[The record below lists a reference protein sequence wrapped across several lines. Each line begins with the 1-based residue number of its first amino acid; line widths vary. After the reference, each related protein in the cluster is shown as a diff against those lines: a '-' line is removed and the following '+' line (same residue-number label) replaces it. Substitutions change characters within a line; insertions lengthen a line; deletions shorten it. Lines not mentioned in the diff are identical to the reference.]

1 MVVISGNEEG
11 GDVDAV
17 LVGSVVMM
25 IGVLSKSKSNDDG
38 KLMDIVIGY
47 DNISLTNISENMGG
61 LLVSFR
67 RCLSVEGSDQSSI
80 RRGTLGDMTLTSRI
94 R

>member
-1 MVVISGNEEG
+1 MVISGDEG
-11 GDVDAV
+11 GGEVDAV
-17 LVGSVVMM
+17 LGSEMM
-25 IGVLSKSKSNDDG
+25 ILSKSNSNDDDR
-38 KLMDIVIGY
+38 LMDIEIGY
-47 DNISLTNISENMGG
+47 DNISLTNISKNMGG

-80 RRGTLGDMTLTSRI
+80 RRVSLGDMTLTSRI